1 MTEQDD
7 FRERIKNWVVVVR
20 EPMHFGES
28 NLAPVLRALRIR
40 QGLMVEE
47 HHYAYRVKRDEE
59 DAELLDKAYKRLL
72 TPDRLLIRDYWL
84 RGYSVGKTARRN
96 GLFYRTA
103 LERLN
108 LAEKHFHECV
118 RSIETA
124 LDKIASMSE

>member
-1 MTEQDD
+1 MTTQDD

-20 EPMHFGES
+20 EPLHIGES

-40 QGLMVEE
+40 HGLMIED
-47 HHYAYRVKRDEE
+47 HHYAYQVKRDEE

-72 TPDRLLIRDYWL
+72 MPDKRLIRDYWL
-84 RGYSVGKTARRN
+84 RGYSLGKTARRN

-103 LERLN
+103 MERLS

-118 RSIETA
+118 LSIETA